1 MQKKTGGIAACF
13 FVNPN
18 KNSNFATIYKIHFQ
32 TMQKMF
38 FRICV
43 CIACISITALTADMI
58 YASVKKQQP
67 QKEQNTTSIY
77 DFVVKDADSADYAF
91 SQLKDKIVLIVNTA
105 TKCGFTPQ
113 YEGLQA
119 LYDKYKTQG
128 FEIIDFPCNQFMQQA
143 PGTNAQIRE
152 FCQTTYKTTFPQMAK
167 IDVNGENTHPLYVYL
182 KSCQGDNKDIRWNF
196 EKFLIN
202 RKGEV
207 VERFSTRTKPE
218 EIEQRIQQLLQE

>member
-1 MQKKTGGIAACF
+1 MPPVFLSIQI
-13 FVNPN
+13 
-18 KNSNFATIYKIHFQ
+18 KIVTLQRFIRYIFQ
-32 TMQKMF
+32 NMQKMF

-91 SQLKDKIVLIVNTA
+91 SQLKDKVVLIVNTA